1 MFEFLKKGKKKGAFG
16 NLDQLWMSGLA
27 ITIFGVVLVIGVR
40 IFIGFN
46 TTFDV
51 NGTPLVECYGANQS
65 GACTT
70 VLQNMS
76 AGLVNLSSWTS
87 LITTVIAGVV
97 ILGLVMMVAY
107 LAAPR
112 GGGGTA

>member
-1 MFEFLKKGKKKGAFG
+1 MFEFLKKGKKLKGAFG

-27 ITIFGVVLVIGVR
+27 VVIFGVVLVIGVR
-40 IFIGFN
+40 IMGGFN
-46 TTFDV
+46 ASYATDAAV
-51 NGTPLVECYGANQS
+51 NNTNVQS
-65 GACTT
+65 
-70 VLQNMS
+70 VLTNTM

-87 LITTVIAGVV
+87 LITTVIAGVI